1 MRASRLF
8 IGTIVI
14 ALGGAGAF
22 YFYHR
27 LATQPVQAQSAPAP
41 AAAIAVPIVP
51 VKKEDVPVYLDY
63 VATTEAMRMVNLQA
77 KITGY
82 LSKRGAP
89 DGADVKEGDLLY
101 EIDQRDYRAALDQAK
116 AQVQKDQAALTYSR
130 ATQNRSATLVQ
141 QGYTSRDQ
149 FEQATSTMSQA
160 QAALAADQAA
170 ERTAQNNLDYTEI
183 RAPFAGRIGRSL
195 VHEGTLI
202 SAAGTQLNT
211 LVQLDP
217 IYVTF
222 NPAETDVP
230 KLEARRKQGDI
241 ATEIFL
247 TGDTAPRYKG
257 KLVFLDN
264 VVERATGTIAA
275 RAQVANPDRAL
286 LPGQFVRVRLAIGTT
301 ANALLVPQTAIG
313 ASQTGQYLYTVGAD
327 NKAEQR
333 FVTLGAR
340 YGDRVVV
347 TGPVKEGDKVIVGN
361 LQRLSPNV
369 LVQPQEQTAAAATQ

>member
-8 IGTIVI
+8 IGTILI
-14 ALGGAGAF
+14 ALSAVGAF
-22 YFYHR
+22 YGYHR
-27 LATQPVQAQSAPAP
+27 LATQPVQAQNAPPP
-41 AAAIAVPIVP
+41 AAAIAVPVVA

-82 LSKRGAP
+82 LLQRGAP
-89 DGADVKEGDLLY
+89 DGADVKEGELLY
-101 EIDQRDYRAALDQAK
+101 KIDPRDYQAALDQAK
-116 AQVQKDQAALTYSR
+116 AQVQKDQAALAYSR

-149 FEQATSTMSQA
+149 FEQATSTMGQS

-170 ERTAQNNLDYTEI
+170 ERTAENNLAYTEI
-183 RAPFAGRIGRSL
+183 RAPFPGRVGRSL

-230 KLEARRKQGDI
+230 RLEARRKQGDV
-241 ATEIFL
+241 AAEVLL
-247 TGDTAPRYKG
+247 TGDTEPRYKG

-264 VVERATGTIAA
+264 VVDRASGTITA
-275 RAQVANPDRAL
+275 RAQVDNPDRAL
-286 LPGQFVRVRLAIGTT
+286 LPGQFVRARLAIGTT
-301 ANALLVPQTAIG
+301 PNALLVPQTAIG
-313 ASQTGQYLYTVGAD
+313 ASQTGQYLYTVSPD

-333 FVTLGAR
+333 FVTIGAR

-369 LVQPQEQTAAAATQ
+369 LVQPQEQTAAATQ

>member
-8 IGTIVI
+8 ISAVVI
-14 ALGGAGAF
+14 ALGAAGAF
-22 YFYHR
+22 YGYQR
-27 LATQPVQAQSAPAP
+27 AATQPVQAQSAPAT
-41 AAAIAVPIVP
+41 AAPIAVPVVP
-51 VKKEDVPVYLDY
+51 VKKADVPVYLDY
-63 VATTEAMRMVNLQA
+63 VATTEAMRTVNLQA
-77 KITGY
+77 KVTGY

-101 EIDQRDYRAALDQAK
+101 KIDPRDYQAALDQAK
-116 AQVQKDQAALTYSR
+116 AQVQKDQAALSYSR

-149 FEQATSTMSQA
+149 FEQSTSTLGQA

-170 ERTAQNNLDYTEI
+170 ERTAENNRAYTEI
-183 RAPFAGRIGRSL
+183 RAPFPGRIGRSL

-202 SAAGTQLNT
+202 SAAGTPLNT

-230 KLEARRKQGDI
+230 RLEARRKQEDVT
-241 ATEIFL
+241 AEVSL
-247 TGDTAPRYKG
+247 TGDTEPRYKG

-264 VVERATGTIAA
+264 VVDRASGTITA
-275 RAQVANPDRAL
+275 RAEVPNPDRAL
-286 LPGQFVRVRLAIGTT
+286 LPGQFVRVRLAIGTMP
-301 ANALLVPQTAIG
+301 NALLVPQTAIG
-313 ASQTGQYLYTVGAD
+313 VSQTGQYLYTVSPD

-347 TGPVKEGDKVIVGN
+347 TGPVKEADKVIVGN
-361 LQRLSPNV
+361 LQRLSPNT
-369 LVQPQEQTAAAATQ
+369 LVQPQEQTAAATQ

>member
-1 MRASRLF
+1 MRGSRLF
-8 IGTIVI
+8 IGTIVV
-14 ALGGAGAF
+14 ALGAAGAF
-22 YFYHR
+22 YGYQR
-27 LATQPVQAQSAPAP
+27 IATQPVQAQNVPPP
-41 AAAIAVPIVP
+41 AAAIAVPVVP

-63 VATTEAMRMVNLQA
+63 VATSEAMRTVALQA

-82 LSKRGAP
+82 LAQRGAP

-101 EIDQRDYRAALDQAK
+101 KIDPRDYQAALDQTK
-116 AQVQKDQAALTYSR
+116 AQVQKDQAALSYSR

-149 FEQATSTMSQA
+149 FDQSTSTLGQS

-170 ERTAQNNLDYTEI
+170 QRTAENNLAYTEI
-183 RAPFAGRIGRSL
+183 RAPFPGRIGRSL

-230 KLEARRKQGDI
+230 RLEAQRKQGDV
-241 ATEIFL
+241 AAEIFL
-247 TGDTAPRYKG
+247 TGDTEPRYKG

-264 VVERATGTIAA
+264 VVDRATGTITA
-275 RAQVANPDRAL
+275 RAQVANQDRAL

-301 ANALLVPQTAIG
+301 SNALLVPQTAIG
-313 ASQTGQYLYTVGAD
+313 ASQTGQYVYTVGPD

-340 YGDRVVV
+340 YGPRVVV
-347 TGPVKEGDKVIVGN
+347 TGPVKEGDRVIVGN

-369 LVQPQEQTAAAATQ
+369 LVQPQEQTAAATQ

>member
-1 MRASRLF
+1 MRASSLF
-8 IGTIVI
+8 IGAFVV
-14 ALGGAGAF
+14 ALGAAGAF
-22 YFYHR
+22 YGYQH
-27 LATQPVQAQSAPAP
+27 ATTQPVRAENAPP
-41 AAAIAVPIVP
+41 AAAAIPVPVVP
-51 VKKEDVPVYLDY
+51 VKKENVAVYLDY
-63 VATTEAMRMVNLQA
+63 VATTEAMRTVNLQA
-77 KITGY
+77 KVTGY
-82 LSKRGAP
+82 LLKRGAP
-89 DGADVKEGDLLY
+89 DGADVKEGDLIY
-101 EIDQRDYRAALDQAK
+101 KIDPRDYQAALDQAK
-116 AQVQKDQAALTYSR
+116 AQVQKDQAALSYSR

-149 FEQATSTMSQA
+149 FEQSTSTLGQA

-170 ERTAQNNLDYTEI
+170 ERTAENNLAYTEI
-183 RAPFAGRIGRSL
+183 HAPFPGRVGRSL

-230 KLEARRKQGDI
+230 RLEARRKQGDVV
-241 ATEIFL
+241 AEVSL
-247 TGDTAPRYKG
+247 TGDTEPRYRG
-257 KLVFLDN
+257 TLVFLDN
-264 VVERATGTIAA
+264 VVDRASGTITA

-301 ANALLVPQTAIG
+301 ANALLVPQAAIG
-313 ASQTGQYLYTVGAD
+313 ASQTGQYLYTVSPD

-347 TGPVKEGDKVIVGN
+347 TGPIKEGDKVIVGN

-369 LVQPQEQTAAAATQ
+369 LVQPQEQTAAATQ

>member
-1 MRASRLF
+1 MRASRFVL
-8 IGTIVI
+8 GAAIV
-14 ALGGAGAF
+14 ALGAAGAF
-22 YFYHR
+22 YGHQR
-27 LATQPVQAQSAPAP
+27 LAPQPVLAQNAPPP
-41 AAAIAVPIVP
+41 AAAIAVPVVP
-51 VKKEDVPVYLDY
+51 VKKENVPVYLDY
-63 VATTEAMRMVNLQA
+63 VATTEAIRMVNLQA

-82 LSKRGAP
+82 LLKRGAP
-89 DGADVKEGDLLY
+89 DGADVNEGELLY
-101 EIDQRDYRAALDQAK
+101 KIDPRDYQAALDQTK

-170 ERTAQNNLDYTEI
+170 ERTAENNLAYTDI
-183 RAPFAGRIGRSL
+183 RAPFPGRIGRSL

-222 NPAETDVP
+222 NPAETELP

-247 TGDTAPRYKG
+247 TGDSEPRYRG

-264 VVERATGTIAA
+264 VVERATGTITA

-301 ANALLVPQTAIG
+301 PDALLVPQAAIG
-313 ASQTGQYLYTVGAD
+313 ASQTGQYVYTVGPD

-340 YGDRVVV
+340 HGDRVVV
-347 TGPVKEGDKVIVGN
+347 TGPIKEGDKVIVGN

-369 LVQPQEQTAAAATQ
+369 LVQPQEQTAAATQ

>member
-8 IGTIVI
+8 LGMILI
-14 ALGGAGAF
+14 ALAAFGAF
-22 YFYHR
+22 YAYQR
-27 LATQPVQAQSAPAP
+27 GATQPVQAQNPPAP
-41 AAAIAVPIVP
+41 AAAIAVPVVA
-51 VKKEDVPVYLDY
+51 VKKEDVPVFLDY

-101 EIDQRDYRAALDQAK
+101 QIDQRDYRAALDQAR

-149 FEQATSTMSQA
+149 FEQAPSPMAQA
-160 QAALAADQAA
+160 PAALAADQAA

-217 IYVTF
+217 IYITF

-241 ATEIFL
+241 IAEVFL
-247 TGDTAPRYKG
+247 TGDTEPRYKG

-264 VVERATGTIAA
+264 VVERATGTITA
-275 RAQVANPDRAL
+275 RAQVDNPDRAL

-301 ANALLVPQTAIG
+301 PNALLVPQTAIG
-313 ASQTGQYLYTVGAD
+313 ASQTGQYLYTVSPD
-327 NKAEQR
+327 NKTEQR

-347 TGPVKEGDKVIVGN
+347 TGPIKEGDKVIVGN

-369 LVQPQEQTAAAATQ
+369 LVQPQEQTAAATQ

>member
-8 IGTIVI
+8 IGTVVI
-14 ALGGAGAF
+14 ALGAAGAF
-22 YFYHR
+22 YGYQR
-27 LATQPVQAQSAPAP
+27 IATQPVRAENAPPP
-41 AAAIAVPIVP
+41 AAAIAVPVVP
-51 VKKEDVPVYLDY
+51 VKKEDVPIYLDY
-63 VATTEAMRMVNLQA
+63 VATTEAMRTVALQA

-82 LSKRGAP
+82 LLQRGAP

-101 EIDQRDYRAALDQAK
+101 KIDPRDYQAALDQTK
-116 AQVQKDQAALTYSR
+116 AQVQKDQAALSYSR

-149 FEQATSTMSQA
+149 FDQTTSTLGQA

-170 ERTAQNNLDYTEI
+170 ERTAQNNLVYTEI
-183 RAPFAGRIGRSL
+183 RAPFPGRIGRSL

-230 KLEARRKQGDI
+230 KLEARRKQGDVG
-241 ATEIFL
+241 AEVFL
-247 TGDTAPRYKG
+247 TGDTEPRYKG
-257 KLVFLDN
+257 NLVFLDN
-264 VVERATGTIAA
+264 VVDRASGTITA
-275 RAQVANPDRAL
+275 RAQVDNPDRAL

-301 ANALLVPQTAIG
+301 PNALLVPQAAIG
-313 ASQTGQYLYTVGAD
+313 ASQTGQYLYTLSPD

-333 FVTLGAR
+333 FVALGAR

-361 LQRLSPNV
+361 LQRLSPNT
-369 LVQPQEQTAAAATQ
+369 LVQPQEQTAAAGQ

>member
-1 MRASRLF
+1 MRGSRFLL
-8 IGTIVI
+8 GAAIV
-14 ALGGAGAF
+14 ALGATGAF
-22 YFYHR
+22 YAYQR
-27 LATQPVQAQSAPAP
+27 LATQPVLAQNAPPP
-41 AAAIAVPIVP
+41 AAALAVPVVP
-51 VKKEDVPVYLDY
+51 VKKEDVAVYLDY
-63 VATTEAMRMVNLQA
+63 VATTEAMRMVGLQA

-82 LSKRGAP
+82 LLQRGAP
-89 DGADVKEGDLLY
+89 DGADVKEGELLY
-101 EIDQRDYRAALDQAK
+101 KIDPRDYQAALDQAK
-116 AQVQKDQAALTYSR
+116 AQVQKDQAALSYSR

-149 FEQATSTMSQA
+149 
-160 QAALAADQAA
+160 AA
-170 ERTAQNNLDYTEI
+170 ERTAENNLAYTEI
-183 RAPFAGRIGRSL
+183 RAPFPGRIGRSL

-202 SAAGTQLNT
+202 SAAGTPLNT

-230 KLEARRKQGDI
+230 RLEARRKQGDVV
-241 ATEIFL
+241 AEVSL
-247 TGDTAPRYKG
+247 TGDTEPRYKG

-264 VVERATGTIAA
+264 VVDRASGTITA

-301 ANALLVPQTAIG
+301 PNALLVPQAAIG
-313 ASQTGQYLYTVGAD
+313 VSQTGQYLYTVSPD

-361 LQRLSPNV
+361 LQRLSPNI
-369 LVQPQEQTAAAATQ
+369 LVQPQEQTAAATQ

>member
-1 MRASRLF
+1 VRAEN
-8 IGTIVI
+8 
-14 ALGGAGAF
+14 
-22 YFYHR
+22 
-27 LATQPVQAQSAPAP
+27 APPA
-41 AAAIAVPIVP
+41 AAAIAVPVVP
-51 VKKEDVPVYLDY
+51 VKKEDVPIYLDY
-63 VATTEAMRMVNLQA
+63 VATTEAMRTVALQA

-82 LSKRGAP
+82 LLQRGAP

-101 EIDQRDYRAALDQAK
+101 KIDPRDYQAALDQAK
-116 AQVQKDQAALTYSR
+116 AQVQKDQAALSYSR

-149 FEQATSTMSQA
+149 FDQTTSTLGQA

-170 ERTAQNNLDYTEI
+170 ERTAQNNLVYTEI
-183 RAPFAGRIGRSL
+183 RAPFPGRIGRSL

-230 KLEARRKQGDI
+230 KLEARRKLSDVG
-241 ATEIFL
+241 AEIFL
-247 TGDTAPRYKG
+247 TGDTEPRYKG

-264 VVERATGTIAA
+264 VVDRASGTITA
-275 RAQVANPDRAL
+275 RAQVDNPDRAL

-301 ANALLVPQTAIG
+301 PNALLVPQAAIG
-313 ASQTGQYLYTVGAD
+313 ASQTGQYLYTVSPD

-361 LQRLSPNV
+361 LQRLSPNT
-369 LVQPQEQTAAAATQ
+369 LVQPQEQTAAAATR

>member
-8 IGTIVI
+8 IGTVVI
-14 ALGGAGAF
+14 ALGAAGAF
-22 YFYHR
+22 YSYQHI
-27 LATQPVQAQSAPAP
+27 ATQPVRAENAPPP
-41 AAAIAVPIVP
+41 AAAIAVPVVP
-51 VKKEDVPVYLDY
+51 VKKEDVPIYLDY
-63 VATTEAMRMVNLQA
+63 VATTEAMRTVALQA

-82 LSKRGAP
+82 LLQRGAP

-101 EIDQRDYRAALDQAK
+101 KIDPRDYQAALDQAK
-116 AQVQKDQAALTYSR
+116 AQVQKDQAALSYSR

-149 FEQATSTMSQA
+149 FDQTTSTLGQA

-170 ERTAQNNLDYTEI
+170 ERTAQNNLVYTEI
-183 RAPFAGRIGRSL
+183 RAPFPGRIGRSL

-202 SAAGTQLNT
+202 SASGTQLNT

-230 KLEARRKQGDI
+230 KLEARRKQGDVG
-241 ATEIFL
+241 AEVFL
-247 TGDTAPRYKG
+247 TGDTEPRYKG

-264 VVERATGTIAA
+264 VVDRASGTITA
-275 RAQVANPDRAL
+275 RAQVDNPDRAL

-301 ANALLVPQTAIG
+301 PNALLVPQAAIG
-313 ASQTGQYLYTVGAD
+313 ASQTGQYLYTVSSD

-361 LQRLSPNV
+361 LQRLSPNT
-369 LVQPQEQTAAAATQ
+369 LVQPQEQTAAAATR

>member
-1 MRASRLF
+1 LRRSARSLAYQR
-8 IGTIVI
+8 G
-14 ALGGAGAF
+14 
-22 YFYHR
+22 
-27 LATQPVQAQSAPAP
+27 ATQPVQAQNAPAP
-41 AAAIAVPIVP
+41 AAAIAVPVVA
-51 VKKEDVPVYLDY
+51 VKKEDVPVFLDY

-101 EIDQRDYRAALDQAK
+101 QIDQRDYRAALDQAR

-149 FEQATSTMSQA
+149 FEQATSTMAQA

-217 IYVTF
+217 IYITF

-230 KLEARRKQGDI
+230 ILEARRKQGDI
-241 ATEIFL
+241 IAEVFL
-247 TGDTAPRYKG
+247 TGDTEPRYKG

-264 VVERATGTIAA
+264 VVERATGTITA
-275 RAQVANPDRAL
+275 RAQVDNPERAL

-301 ANALLVPQTAIG
+301 PNALLVPQTAIG
-313 ASQTGQYLYTVGAD
+313 ASQTGQYLYTVSPD
-327 NKAEQR
+327 NKTEQR

-347 TGPVKEGDKVIVGN
+347 TGPIKEGDKVIVGN

-369 LVQPQEQTAAAATQ
+369 LVQPQEQTAAATQ

>member
-1 MRASRLF
+1 MRRSRIF
-8 IGTIVI
+8 IGAIVI
-14 ALGGAGAF
+14 ALGAAAGF
-22 YFYHR
+22 YGYQH
-27 LATQPVQAQSAPAP
+27 TTSQPVRAESAPP
-41 AAAIAVPIVP
+41 PPAAIAVPVVP
-51 VKKEDVPVYLDY
+51 VKKETVPVYLDY
-63 VATTEAMRMVNLQA
+63 VGTTEAMRMVSLQA

-82 LSKRGAP
+82 LLKRGAP

-101 EIDQRDYRAALDQAK
+101 QIDPRDYQAALDQAR
-116 AQVQKDQAALTYSR
+116 AQVRKDQAALTYSR

-149 FEQATSTMSQA
+149 FEQATSTMSQS
-160 QAALAADQAA
+160 QATLAADQAA
-170 ERTAQNNLDYTEI
+170 ERTAENNLSYTEI
-183 RAPFAGRIGRSL
+183 RAPFPGRIGRSL

-222 NPAETDVP
+222 NPAETEAP

-241 ATEIFL
+241 VAEVSL
-247 TGDTAPRYKG
+247 TGDTQPSFTG

-264 VVERATGTIAA
+264 VVDRATGTITA
-275 RAQVANPDRAL
+275 RAQVDNPQRTL
-286 LPGQFVRVRLAIGTT
+286 LPGQFVRVRLAIGTLPD
-301 ANALLVPQTAIG
+301 ALLVPQTAIG
-313 ASQTGQYLYTVGAD
+313 VSQTGQYVYTVSPD
-327 NKAEQR
+327 NRAEQR

-340 YGDRVVV
+340 YGERVVI

-361 LQRLSPNV
+361 LQRLSPNTRV
-369 LVQPQEQTAAAATQ
+369 EVQEQTAAAVR

>member
-1 MRASRLF
+1 MRASSLF
-8 IGTIVI
+8 IGALVV
-14 ALGGAGAF
+14 ALGAAGAF
-22 YFYHR
+22 YGYQH
-27 LATQPVQAQSAPAP
+27 ATTQPVRAENAPP
-41 AAAIAVPIVP
+41 AAAAIPVPVVP
-51 VKKEDVPVYLDY
+51 VKKENVAVYLDY
-63 VATTEAMRMVNLQA
+63 VATTEAMRTVNLQA
-77 KITGY
+77 KVTGY
-82 LSKRGAP
+82 LLKRGAP
-89 DGADVKEGDLLY
+89 DGADVKEGDLIY
-101 EIDQRDYRAALDQAK
+101 KIDPRDYQAALDQAK
-116 AQVQKDQAALTYSR
+116 AQVQKDQAALSYSR

-149 FEQATSTMSQA
+149 FEQSTSTLGQA

-170 ERTAQNNLDYTEI
+170 ERTAENNLAYTEI
-183 RAPFAGRIGRSL
+183 RAPFAGRLGRSL

-230 KLEARRKQGDI
+230 RLEARRKQGDVV
-241 ATEIFL
+241 AEVSL
-247 TGDTAPRYKG
+247 TGDTEPRYRG
-257 KLVFLDN
+257 TLVFLDN
-264 VVERATGTIAA
+264 VVDRASGTITA

-301 ANALLVPQTAIG
+301 PNALLVPQAAIG
-313 ASQTGQYLYTVGAD
+313 ASQTGQYLYTVSPD

-369 LVQPQEQTAAAATQ
+369 LVQPQEQTAAATQ

>member
-1 MRASRLF
+1 MRGSRFLL
-8 IGTIVI
+8 GAAIV
-14 ALGGAGAF
+14 ALGVAGAF
-22 YFYHR
+22 YGYQR
-27 LATQPVQAQSAPAP
+27 VATQPVHAQNAPPP
-41 AAAIAVPIVP
+41 AAAIAVPVVQ

-63 VATTEAMRMVNLQA
+63 VATTEPIRMVNLQA
-77 KITGY
+77 KVTGY
-82 LSKRGAP
+82 LLRRGAP

-101 EIDQRDYRAALDQAK
+101 KIDPRDYQAALDQAK
-116 AQVQKDQAALTYSR
+116 AQVQKDQAALSYSR

-149 FEQATSTMSQA
+149 FDQATSTLGQSQA
-160 QAALAADQAA
+160 SLAADQAA
-170 ERTAQNNLDYTEI
+170 ERTAENNLAYTEI
-183 RAPFAGRIGRSL
+183 RAPFSGRIGRSL

-202 SAAGTQLNT
+202 SAAGTPLNT

-230 KLEARRKQGDI
+230 KLEARRKQEDVV
-241 ATEIFL
+241 AEVFL
-247 TGDTAPRYKG
+247 TGDTEPRYKG

-264 VVERATGTIAA
+264 VVDRASGTITA

-301 ANALLVPQTAIG
+301 PSALLVPQAAIG
-313 ASQTGQYLYTVGAD
+313 ASQTGQYVYTVSPD

-340 YGDRVVV
+340 YGERVVV
-347 TGPVKEGDKVIVGN
+347 AGPVKESDRVIVGN
-361 LQRLSPNV
+361 LQRVSPNG
-369 LVQPQEQTAAAATQ
+369 LVQPQEQTAAATTQ

>member
-1 MRASRLF
+1 MHASRLF
-8 IGTIVI
+8 IGTVVI
-14 ALGGAGAF
+14 ALGATGAF
-22 YFYHR
+22 YGYQR
-27 LATQPVQAQSAPAP
+27 VATQPVRAENAPPA
-41 AAAIAVPIVP
+41 AAAIAVPVVA
-51 VKKEDVPVYLDY
+51 VKKEDVPIYLDY
-63 VATTEAMRMVNLQA
+63 VATTEAMRTVALQA

-82 LSKRGAP
+82 LLQRGAP

-101 EIDQRDYRAALDQAK
+101 KIDPRDYQAALDQTK
-116 AQVQKDQAALTYSR
+116 AQVQKDQAALSYSR

-149 FEQATSTMSQA
+149 FDQTTSTLGQA

-170 ERTAQNNLDYTEI
+170 ERTAQNNLVYTEI
-183 RAPFAGRIGRSL
+183 RAPFPGRIGRSL

-230 KLEARRKQGDI
+230 KLEARRKQGDVG
-241 ATEIFL
+241 AEVFL
-247 TGDTAPRYKG
+247 TGDTEPRYKG

-264 VVERATGTIAA
+264 VVDRASGTITA
-275 RAQVANPDRAL
+275 RAQVDNPDRAL

-301 ANALLVPQTAIG
+301 PNALLVPQAAIG
-313 ASQTGQYLYTVGAD
+313 ASQTGQYLYTVSPD

-347 TGPVKEGDKVIVGN
+347 SGPVREGDKVIIGN
-361 LQRLSPNV
+361 LQRLSPNT
-369 LVQPQEQTAAAATQ
+369 LVQPQEQTAAAATR

>member
-8 IGTIVI
+8 VGAIVV
-14 ALGGAGAF
+14 ALGAAGLF
-22 YFYHR
+22 YGYQR
-27 LATQPVQAQSAPAP
+27 VATQPVRAENAPPAP
-41 AAAIAVPIVP
+41 AALAVPV
-51 VKKEDVPVYLDY
+51 VAATKENVPVYLEY
-63 VATTEAMRMVNLQA
+63 VATTEAMRTVTLQA

-82 LSKRGAP
+82 LAERGAP

-101 EIDQRDYRAALDQAK
+101 KIDPRDYQAALDQTK
-116 AQVQKDQAALTYSR
+116 AQVQRDQAALAYSR
-130 ATQNRSATLVQ
+130 ATQGRSATLVQ

-149 FEQATSTMSQA
+149 FDQATSSLGQSQG
-160 QAALAADQAA
+160 ALAADQAA
-170 ERTAQNNLDYTEI
+170 QRAAENNLAYTEI

-202 SAAGTQLNT
+202 SASGTQLNN

-222 NPAETDVP
+222 NPAETDAP
-230 KLEARRKQGDI
+230 RLEQRRKQGDVV
-241 ATEIFL
+241 AEVFL
-247 TGDTAPRYKG
+247 TGDKEPRVKG

-264 VVERATGTIAA
+264 VVDRASGTITA
-275 RAQVANPDRAL
+275 RAQVANPERTL

-301 ANALLVPQTAIG
+301 PNALLVPQTAIG
-313 ASQTGQYLYTVGAD
+313 AAQTGQYLYVVGPD

-347 TGPVKEGDKVIVGN
+347 NGPVNEGDKVIVGN
-361 LQRLSPNV
+361 LQRVSPNA
-369 LVQPQEQTAAAATQ
+369 LVSPQEQTAAATQ

>member
-1 MRASRLF
+1 MQRSRFFL
-8 IGTIVI
+8 GAMIV
-14 ALGGAGAF
+14 ALGAAGAF
-22 YFYHR
+22 YGYQR
-27 LATQPVQAQSAPAP
+27 VATQPVRAENAPAP
-41 AAAIAVPIVP
+41 AAALAVPVVP

-63 VATTEAMRMVNLQA
+63 VATTEAIRMVTLQA

-82 LSKRGAP
+82 LLQRGAP

-101 EIDQRDYRAALDQAK
+101 KIDPRDYQAAADQARS
-116 AQVQKDQAALTYSR
+116 QVQKDQAALSYSR

-149 FEQATSTMSQA
+149 FDQATSTLGQSQA
-160 QAALAADQAA
+160 SLAADQAA
-170 ERTAQNNLDYTEI
+170 ERAAENNLAYTEI

-202 SAAGTQLNT
+202 SAAGTPLNT

-222 NPAETDVP
+222 NPAETDAP
-230 KLEARRKQGDI
+230 TLEAHRKQGDVI
-241 ATEIFL
+241 AEVFL
-247 TGDTAPRYKG
+247 TGDTEPRYKG

-264 VVERATGTIAA
+264 VVDRASGTITA

-301 ANALLVPQTAIG
+301 PNALLVPQAAIG
-313 ASQTGQYLYTVGAD
+313 ASQTGQYVYTVGPD

-340 YGDRVVV
+340 YSDRVVV
-347 TGPVKEGDKVIVGN
+347 TGPLKEGDKVIVGN
-361 LQRLSPNV
+361 LQRVSPNA
-369 LVQPQEQTAAAATQ
+369 LVRAEEQTAAAAR

>member
-8 IGTIVI
+8 IGTVVI
-14 ALGGAGAF
+14 ALGAAGAF
-22 YFYHR
+22 YSYQHI
-27 LATQPVQAQSAPAP
+27 ATQPVRAENGPPP
-41 AAAIAVPIVP
+41 AAAIAVPVVP
-51 VKKEDVPVYLDY
+51 VKKEDVPIYLDY
-63 VATTEAMRMVNLQA
+63 VATTEAMRTVSLQA

-82 LSKRGAP
+82 LLQRGAP

-101 EIDQRDYRAALDQAK
+101 KIDPRDYQAALDQAK
-116 AQVQKDQAALTYSR
+116 AQVQKDQAALSYSR

-149 FEQATSTMSQA
+149 FDQTTSTLGQA

-170 ERTAQNNLDYTEI
+170 ERTAQNNLVYTEI
-183 RAPFAGRIGRSL
+183 RAPFPGRIGRSL

-230 KLEARRKQGDI
+230 KLEARRKQGDVG
-241 ATEIFL
+241 AEVFL
-247 TGDTAPRYKG
+247 TGDTEPRYKG

-264 VVERATGTIAA
+264 VVDRASGTITA
-275 RAQVANPDRAL
+275 RAQVDNPDRAL

-301 ANALLVPQTAIG
+301 PNALLVPQAAIG
-313 ASQTGQYLYTVGAD
+313 ASQTGQYLYTVSPD

-347 TGPVKEGDKVIVGN
+347 SGPVREGDKVIIGN
-361 LQRLSPNV
+361 LQRLSPNTV
-369 LVQPQEQTAAAATQ
+369 VQPQEQTAAAATR